1 MKTLFTKNK
10 EEPLESFRQGFD
22 DIPAI
27 VGTGLPQL
35 RRARYL
41 LIHVDDAPAA
51 RSWLRELMASDVV
64 HSLARVRARSLANK
78 RRGREPA
85 PAKPSR
91 DVTQLVTVAF
101 SHAGLLALGVKEDPR
116 FPFPTPFRA
125 GGASALRRT
134 LLGDAQEPAWQ
145 WGDVSDGASVFETH
159 IFIAH
164 YWSEHLAG
172 EPLALLDPDRLPAGL
187 RALSLSSCPS
197 YIARPDSPEP
207 AVFEPFGFR
216 DGIGQPVIEGMGLS
230 SAEKKSRD
238 ASGELFDDRLIQPGE
253 FVLGQLNEY
262 GERSYCPN
270 VAGWPREASA
280 TAGFA
285 RNGTYLAV
293 RQIEQHVAVFNRFTA
308 AHAVPM
314 LGDMMVGRRKPGAQ
328 CPKDAAGYSVLNS
341 ARPPSEIDAFRYLT
355 LDASGLECPRG
366 AHARRANPRDALALD
381 VKGGIASSKLHR
393 LLRRGR
399 VYAEGCSQGAGGAH
413 MCPGHADGRQGE
425 TPCGRGL
432 MFVALNTDFER
443 QFEFVQ
449 KSWIAGSRF
458 GDLADEQD
466 PLLGTDPGRA
476 FTVQGCPVGERVGP
490 LPRFTT
496 VRGGG
501 YFFAPSLTALRWLA
515 QDGEMASAQP
525 L

>member
-1 MKTLFTKNK
+1 MMFTANKK

-41 LIHVDDAPAA
+41 LVQIADARAA
-51 RSWLRELMASDVV
+51 RSWLRALMASDVV
-64 HSLARVRARSLANK
+64 HSLARVRARNQPK
-78 RRGREPA
+78 KKVGREPA

-91 DVTQLVTVAF
+91 DVAQMVTVAF
-101 SHAGLLALGVKEDPR
+101 SHAGLMALGVKEDAR

-125 GGASALRRT
+125 GGASALRRQ

-145 WGDVSDGASVFETH
+145 WGDVASDTGFEAH
-159 IFIAH
+159 LFIAH
-164 YWSEHLAG
+164 YWSEQLAG
-172 EPLALLDPDRLPAGL
+172 EPLGLLDPARLPAGL
-187 RALSLSSCPS
+187 RALSISSCPS
-197 YIARPDSPEP
+197 YIASPDAPEP

-216 DGIGQPVIEGMGLS
+216 DGIGQPVIDGMGLS
-230 SAEKKSRD
+230 SAEKKSKQ
-238 ASGELFDDRLIQPGE
+238 ASGRLFDDRLIQPGE

-270 VAGWPREASA
+270 VEGWPREASA
-280 TAGFA
+280 TGGFG

-293 RQIEQHVAVFNRFTA
+293 RQIEQHVAVFNQFTA
-308 AHAVPM
+308 SHARPL
-314 LGDMMVGRRKPGAQ
+314 LGDMMVGRRKPGAA
-328 CPKDAAGYSVLNS
+328 CPKDAAGYSVLDS

-355 LDASGLECPRG
+355 LDADGLECPRG
-366 AHARRANPRDALALD
+366 AHARRANPRDALAAG
-381 VKGGIASSKLHR
+381 VKVGIADSKLHR

-399 VYAEGCSQGAGGAH
+399 VYAEGCSQGASGADV
-413 MCPGHADGRQGE
+413 CAGHAAGREGD

-432 MFVALNTDFER
+432 MFVALNSDLER

-449 KSWIAGSRF
+449 KSWIAGPRF

-466 PLLGTDPGRA
+466 PLLGTDPDRA
-476 FTVQGCPVGERVGP
+476 FTVQGCPVGERIGP

-515 QDGEMASAQP
+515 QDKETAAAQP
-525 L
+525 M

>member
-1 MKTLFTKNK
+1 MTKK
-10 EEPLESFRQGFD
+10 DEQLETFRQGFD

-41 LIHVDDAPAA
+41 MIRIDDAHAA
-51 RSWLRELMASDVV
+51 RSWLRELMDSDVV
-64 HSLARVRARSLANK
+64 HSLARVRAKNLPK
-78 RRGREPA
+78 KKVGREPA

-91 DVTQLVTVAF
+91 TVTQLVTVAF
-101 SHAGLLALGVKEDPR
+101 SYAGLQALGVREDER

-125 GGASALRRT
+125 GGASTLRRQ

-145 WGDVSDGASVFETH
+145 WGDVPADGGFEVH

-164 YWSEHLAG
+164 YWSEHHAG
-172 EPLALLDPDRLPAGL
+172 EPLALLDPARLPDGL
-187 RALSLSSCPS
+187 HALSMSSCPS
-197 YIARPDSPEP
+197 YIAAPDSPEP

-216 DGIGQPVIEGMGLS
+216 DGIGQPVLEGMGLS
-230 SAEKKSRD
+230 SAERKSKE
-238 ASGELFDDRLIQPGE
+238 ASGQLFDDRLIQPGE

-270 VAGWPREASA
+270 VEGWPRDASA
-280 TAGFA
+280 VAGFG

-293 RQIEQHVAVFNRFTA
+293 RQIEQHVAVFNQFTSG
-308 AHAVPM
+308 HAVPM
-314 LGDMMVGRRKPGAQ
+314 LGNMMVGRRKPGAD
-328 CPKDAAGYSVLNS
+328 CPKDAAGYSVLSS
-341 ARPPSEIDAFRYLT
+341 ALPPSEMDAFRYLA
-355 LDASGLECPRG
+355 LDANGLECPRG
-366 AHARRANPRDALALD
+366 AHARRANPRDALSEG
-381 VKGGIASSKLHR
+381 VKGGIVSSKLHR

-399 VYAEGCSQGAGGAH
+399 VYSEGCTRGASGADA
-413 MCPGHADGRQGE
+413 CPGHAAGRDGD

-449 KSWIAGSRF
+449 KSWIAGPRF

-466 PLLGTDPGRA
+466 PLLGTSPDRA
-476 FTVQGCPVGERVGP
+476 FTVQGCPVGQRIGS

-501 YFFAPSLTALRWLA
+501 YFLAPSLTALRWLA
-515 QDGEMASAQP
+515 QEKEAAAAQP
-525 L
+525 V

>member
-1 MKTLFTKNK
+1 MSHKDDKV
-10 EEPLESFRQGFD
+10 LETFRQGFD

-41 LIHVDDAPAA
+41 LVHVDDAKAV
-51 RSWLRELMASDVV
+51 RRWLRDLLAADVV
-64 HSLARVRARSLANK
+64 HSLARVRAK
-78 RRGREPA
+78 GQPKKPRRGDPVHSKPA
-85 PAKPSR
+85 R
-91 DVTQLVTVAF
+91 DVTQMVTIAF
-101 SHAGLLALGVKEDPR
+101 SHAGLTALGLAEDAR
-116 FPFPTPFRA
+116 FPFPTPFRV
-125 GGASALRRT
+125 GGASALRRQ
-134 LLGDAQEPAWQ
+134 LLGDAEQPAWQ
-145 WGDVSDGASVFETH
+145 WGDTAADAAFETH

-164 YWSEHLAG
+164 YWSEQHVS
-172 EPLALLDPDRLPAGL
+172 EPLALLDPARLPAGL
-187 RALSLSSCPS
+187 RALNVSSCPS
-197 YIARPDSPEP
+197 YIAPPHAGEP
-207 AVFEPFGFR
+207 AAFEPFGFR

-230 SAEKKSRD
+230 TAEKKARQ
-238 ASGELFDDRLIQPGE
+238 ASGPLFDDRLIQPGE
-253 FVLGQLNEY
+253 FVLGQVNEY

-270 VAGWPREASA
+270 VEGWPRDSSPVS
-280 TAGFA
+280 GFA

-293 RQIEQHVAVFNRFTA
+293 RQIEQHVAVFNRFTSQA
-308 AHAVPM
+308 GVPM
-314 LGDMMVGRRKPGAQ
+314 LADMMVGRRKPVAASPQ
-328 CPKDAAGYSVLNS
+328 EAGYSVLGG

-355 LDASGLECPRG
+355 PDANGLECPRG

-381 VKGGIASSKLHR
+381 VEAGIVGSKLHR

-399 VYAEGCSQGAGGAH
+399 VYSEGCTQGGDTDACAGH
-413 MCPGHADGRQGE
+413 PQGREGE

-449 KSWIAGSRF
+449 KSWLAGARF

-466 PLLGTDPGRA
+466 PLLGTSPDRA
-476 FTVQGCPVGERVGP
+476 FTVQGCPVGQRIGP

-501 YFFAPSLTALRWLA
+501 YFFAPSLKALRWMAEEKELA
-515 QDGEMASAQP
+515 ALQP
-525 L
+525 A

>member
-1 MKTLFTKNK
+1 MMMFKKK
-10 EEPLESFRQGFD
+10 QEPLESFRQGFD

-41 LIHVDDAPAA
+41 LVQVEDARAA

-64 HSLARVRARSLANK
+64 HSLARVRARNQPKK
-78 RRGREPA
+78 RVGREPA

-101 SHAGLLALGVKEDPR
+101 SHAGLLALGVEEDAR

-125 GGASALRRT
+125 GGASALRRQ
-134 LLGDAQEPAWQ
+134 LLGDAQEPAWH
-145 WGDVSDGASVFETH
+145 WGDVGGADSGFETH

-172 EPLALLDPDRLPAGL
+172 EPLALLDPARLPAGL
-187 RALSLSSCPS
+187 RALSRSSCPS
-197 YIARPDSPEP
+197 YIASPDSPEP

-216 DGIGQPVIEGMGLS
+216 DGIGQPVVEGMGLS
-230 SAEKKSRD
+230 SAEKKSKV
-238 ASGELFDDRLIQPGE
+238 ASGAMFDDRLIQPGE

-270 VAGWPREASA
+270 VQGWPRDA
-280 TAGFA
+280 TAAEGFA

-293 RQIEQHVAVFNRFTA
+293 RQIEQHVAVFNQFTA
-308 AHAVPM
+308 GHAVPM
-314 LGDMMVGRRKPGAQ
+314 LGDMMVGRRKPGAD
-328 CPKDAAGYSVLNS
+328 CPKDAAGYSVLDS

-355 LDASGLECPRG
+355 LDADGLECPRG

-381 VKGGIASSKLHR
+381 AKGGVASSKLHR

-399 VYAEGCSQGAGGAH
+399 VYAESCSQGAGGAH
-413 MCPGHADGRQGE
+413 VCPGHAEGRQGE

-449 KSWIAGSRF
+449 KSWIAGPRF

-466 PLLGTDPGRA
+466 PLLGTDPDRA
-476 FTVQGCPVGERVGP
+476 FTVQGCPVGQRVSS

-515 QDGEMASAQP
+515 AQDQETAATQP

>member
-1 MKTLFTKNK
+1 MTNK
-10 EEPLESFRQGFD
+10 DEQLETFRQGFD

-41 LIHVDDAPAA
+41 LIQIEDVRVAQ
-51 RSWLRELMASDVV
+51 SWLRELMASDVV
-64 HSLARVRARSLANK
+64 HSLARVRAKSLPKKKA
-78 RRGREPA
+78 GREAA

-101 SHAGLLALGVKEDPR
+101 SHAGLLALGVKEDER
-116 FPFPTPFRA
+116 FPFPTPFRV
-125 GGASALRRT
+125 GGASALRRK
-134 LLGDAQEPAWQ
+134 LLGDADQPAWQ
-145 WGDVSDGASVFETH
+145 WGDVGDAAADNGFVTH

-164 YWSEHLAG
+164 YWSEHHVS
-172 EPLALLDPDRLPAGL
+172 EPLALLDPARLPAGL
-187 RALSLSSCPS
+187 RALSMSSCPS
-197 YIARPDSPEP
+197 YIASPDSPEP

-216 DGIGQPVIEGMGLS
+216 DGIGQPVLEGMGLS
-230 SAEKKSRD
+230 SAEKKSKE
-238 ASGELFDDRLIQPGE
+238 ASGKLFDDRLIQPGE
-253 FVLGQLNEY
+253 VVLGQLNEY

-270 VAGWPREASA
+270 VQGWPRDASA
-280 TAGFA
+280 ASGFG

-293 RQIEQHVAVFNRFTA
+293 RQIEQHVAVFNQFTA
-308 AHAVPM
+308 QHEKPL
-314 LGDMMVGRRKPGAQ
+314 LGNMMVGRRKPDAA
-328 CPKDAAGYSVLNS
+328 CPAEAGYSVLGS

-355 LDASGLECPRG
+355 LDANGMECPRG
-366 AHARRANPRDALALD
+366 AHARRANPRDALALG
-381 VKGGIASSKLHR
+381 VGAGIASSKLHR

-399 VYAEGCSQGAGGAH
+399 VYAEGCSQGASGAEA
-413 MCPGHADGRQGE
+413 CSGHAAGRDGD

-466 PLLGTDPGRA
+466 PLLGTGPDRV
-476 FTVQGCPVGERVGP
+476 FTVQGCPVGERIGP

-515 QDGEMASAQP
+515 QEKESAAAMQP
-525 L
+525 V

>member
-1 MKTLFTKNK
+1 MTKK
-10 EEPLESFRQGFD
+10 DEQLETFRQGFD

-41 LIHVDDAPAA
+41 MVRVDDAGAA
-51 RSWLRELMASDVV
+51 RSWLRELLDSDVV
-64 HSLARVRARSLANK
+64 HSLARVRAKSVPRKKLGK
-78 RRGREPA
+78 VPA

-91 DVTQLVTVAF
+91 DVTQMVTVAF
-101 SHAGLLALGVKEDPR
+101 SYAGLLALGLKEDER

-125 GGASALRRT
+125 GGASALRRE

-145 WGDVSDGASVFETH
+145 WGDVQADSAFETH

-164 YWSEHLAG
+164 YWSEHHAG
-172 EPLALLDPDRLPAGL
+172 EPLALLDPQRLPAGL
-187 RALSLSSCPS
+187 RALSMSSCPS
-197 YIARPDSPEP
+197 YIASPDAPEP
-207 AVFEPFGFR
+207 AVYEPFGFR
-216 DGIGQPVIEGMGLS
+216 DGIGQPVLEGMGLS
-230 SAEKKSRD
+230 SAEKKSRK
-238 ASGELFDDRLIQPGE
+238 ASGKLFDDRLIQPGE

-270 VAGWPREASA
+270 VEGWPRDASA
-280 TAGFA
+280 VAGFG

-293 RQIEQHVAVFNRFTA
+293 RQIEQHVAVFNQFTGG
-308 AHAVPM
+308 HAVQM
-314 LGDMMVGRRKPGAQ
+314 LGDMMVGRRKPGAG
-328 CPKDAAGYSVLNS
+328 CPKDAAGYSVLDS

-355 LDASGLECPRG
+355 LDANGLECPRG

-381 VKGGIASSKLHR
+381 VPGGIASSKLHR

-399 VYAEGCSQGAGGAH
+399 VYSEGCAQGASSADV
-413 MCPGHADGRQGE
+413 CTGHAAGRDGD

-466 PLLGTDPGRA
+466 PLLGTSPDRA
-476 FTVQGCPVGERVGP
+476 FTVQGCPVGERIGP

-515 QDGEMASAQP
+515 QGATEATGSQP
-525 L
+525 A